1 MASPFVGVPAR
12 SFRPGEVLFRQGETS
27 GTEAYLVH
35 RGRVEVRRTI
45 EGKERVLGTIGVGDL
60 LGEVALF
67 RRGPHSATAVAL
79 EDVLVLVIAVD
90 RLEHIVRT
98 NPRLA
103 IAIIRQLARMAA
115 REPDST

>member
-1 MASPFVGVPAR
+1 MASAIAGVPAR
-12 SFRPGEVLFRQGETS
+12 SFRSGEVIFRQGETA

-45 EGKERVLGTIGVGDL
+45 GGTERVIGTLGIGDL

-67 RRGPHSATAVAL
+67 RGGPHSATAVAL
-79 EDVLVLVIAVD
+79 EDVLVLVISAN

-98 NPRLA
+98 NPQLA

-115 REPDST
+115 RESDSN